1 MGVAVPGR
9 ISSHVVCAA
18 GPAKPRVPTR
28 QAIRA
33 GLLVTAGAAVLTL
46 VVAATARAVP
56 RVPAGFVVET
66 VAAGLES
73 PTAIV
78 TLPDGR
84 LLVAEQPG
92 RVRLVSNGVL
102 SPTPVWAAEN
112 EVLFEQEAGL
122 VGIAVDPAF
131 ATNHFLYF
139 WYTVDPDSNGDDLD
153 DGGAFGRLTRYTMR
167 VDGSDT
173 VDPASRTIL
182 LGTSFADAPI
192 TGTHTHTVGTLRWG
206 SDGTLLLS
214 HGDGDDWSQLDV
226 GGLYPD
232 VFEPG
237 RADPDMDIGAYRS
250 QSIASLNGKILRID
264 PATGHGLPSNP
275 FWDGNPASNR
285 SKVFAYGL
293 RNPFR
298 FAVRPGTGDTNPAF
312 GNPGVLYVGDVG
324 WFRWEELNVVTHSGL
339 NFGWPAFEGL
349 LPEIEYTA
357 AQPFRLGADSIGITP
372 DDPLLPTP
380 PLAAWAHGVSNAGV
394 PGGFTG
400 GANVGG
406 VFYTGTGYPANYRG
420 RYFHADYGAQGGWIR
435 AVTVTPDDRL
445 VSFDSFGTAM
455 DAPVDLALEP
465 GTGDLLYVSY
475 FTGQVRVIRW
485 TGAHDSVTPPV
496 AYGSGEPRLGL
507 APLSVQFRSAGSFDP
522 DGGAITTHWD
532 FGDGTSSDGVL
543 DPVHV
548 YTTPGAYLAAVTVTD
563 PEFATDR
570 DTMTI
575 VVVPAPVL
583 PTTLVLDDF
592 DRPDGELG
600 APWIIDQPGLAIVDG
615 TLASS
620 AGSVRALWSDEF
632 ASAQEVWATIGPE
645 AAVSKRVALVLK
657 ATGLDPTATRV
668 EVSYDPTAHS
678 VLVTTDDLS
687 FRKLNRGAPMPVTLV
702 PGDRFG
708 ARCTTDGRIEVFV
721 NGSRLGSVSL
731 SGWPAAGAP
740 GQIGV
745 WIEAGPA
752 NVPVKEGER
761 PRTLALHYGRNDP
774 RAGIP
779 PLPQV
784 GPPNGVF
791 DDFGGGDTFIP
802 GNRAPVVN
810 VALPADSSFFDATG
824 PITFH
829 GGATDVEDPA
839 DSLRLRWRIVLHHT
853 NRTDPALV
861 VFGPGGSFTPVDPGT
876 EAGTWYEIV
885 LAATDTEGAT
895 DSTTTRIFPESDLT
909 LAGLMTNAGHLEPGA
924 AAEMGFWLRNDGPLI
939 STRSFWR
946 ALFDGVS
953 VDMEPVT
960 LAGHDSVHVRV
971 ALPALAAGPHLIR
984 VVADTLHQCVETDED
999 DNVLLLAFE
1008 ISPDNV
1014 GVDGDLPRT
1023 LALSSPMPNPAAGAV
1038 RFALDLPEPAL
1049 VGLEVHDLQGRTLY
1063 RDPAHTLAAGRRVLQ
1078 WDGRDAGG
1086 GRAAPGLYLARI
1098 QAGGR
1103 AFVRRIA
1110 LVR

>member
-18 GPAKPRVPTR
+18 GPAKRRV
-28 QAIRA
+28 AIWPATRA
-33 GLLVTAGAAVLTL
+33 GLLAAF
-46 VVAATARAVP
+46 ATAAIALANAAPVRAVP
-56 RVPAGFVVET
+56 RVPAGFVVDT

-73 PTAIV
+73 PTGLVA
-78 TLPDGR
+78 LPDGR
-84 LLVAEQPG
+84 LLVTEQPG
-92 RVRLVSNGVL
+92 RVRLVANGVL
-102 SPTPVWAAEN
+102 SPTPVWAAEG
-112 EVLFEQEAGL
+112 EVLYEQEAGL
-122 VGIAVDPAF
+122 VGIAVDPAY

-139 WYTVDPDSNGDDLD
+139 WYTVDPDSNGADDD

-167 VDGSDT
+167 FDGSDT

-237 RADPDMDIGAYRS
+237 RADPAMDIGAYRS
-250 QSIASLNGKILRID
+250 QSITSLNGKILRID

-285 SKVFAYGL
+285 SKVFAYGF

-298 FAVRPGTGDTNPAF
+298 FAVRPGTGDPDPAH

-324 WFRWEELNVVTHSGL
+324 WFRWEELNVVSHSGT
-339 NFGWPAFEGL
+339 NFGWPAIEGF

-372 DDPLLPTP
+372 DDPILPSKP
-380 PLAAWAHGVSNAGV
+380 IAAWAHNVSNAGV

-406 VFYTGTGYPANYRG
+406 VFYTGTSYPAQYRG

-445 VSFDSFGTAM
+445 ISFDSFGTQM

-475 FTGQVRVIRW
+475 FTGQLRRIRW
-485 TGAHDSVTPPV
+485 TGDPETISPPV
-496 AYGSGEPRLGL
+496 AFGAGEPRLGL

-522 DGGAITTHWD
+522 DGEAVTTHWD
-532 FGDGTSSDGVL
+532 FGDGTTSDGVL
-543 DPVHV
+543 GPVHV
-548 YTTPGAYLAAVTVTD
+548 YATPGAYLASLTVTD
-563 PEFATDR
+563 SELEIDR

-575 VVVPAPVL
+575 VVVSTPVL
-583 PTTLVLDDF
+583 PTTVVLDDF
-592 DRPDGELG
+592 DRPDGPLG
-600 APWIIDQPGLAIVDG
+600 APWTVDPPGLALVDG
-615 TLASS
+615 TLS
-620 AGSVRALWSDEF
+620 APSGEVRALWSEEF
-632 ASAQEVWATIGPE
+632 AGAQEVWATIGPE
-645 AAVSKRVALVLK
+645 AAASKRVALLLK
-657 ATGLDPTATRV
+657 ATGLDPTSTRV
-668 EVSYDPTAHS
+668 EVSYDPVAHE

-687 FRKLNRGAPMPVTLV
+687 FRKLNRGGPMPVTLV

-708 ARCTTDGRIEVFV
+708 ARCTTDGNVEVFV

-731 SGWPAAGAP
+731 AGWPAAGAT
-740 GQIGV
+740 GRIGV
-745 WIEAGPA
+745 WIEGPPEA
-752 NVPVKEGER
+752 TPVKEGER
-761 PRTLALHYGRNDP
+761 PRTLSLHYGRNDP
-774 RAGIP
+774 RPGVP
-779 PLPQV
+779 NLPQI
-784 GPPNGVF
+784 GPVNGVF

-810 VALPADSSFFDATG
+810 VATPADSSFFDATG
-824 PITFH
+824 PIAF
-829 GGATDVEDPA
+829 GGAATDAEDPA
-839 DSLRLRWRIVLHHT
+839 DSLELRWRIVRHHT
-853 NRTDPALV
+853 NHADPALV
-861 VFGPGGSFTPVDPGT
+861 VFGAGGTFTPVDPGD

-895 DSTTTRIFPESDLT
+895 DSTTMLIFPESNLKVT
-909 LAGLMTNAGHLEPGA
+909 GLVTNAGHVAPGA
-924 AAEMGFWLRNDGPLI
+924 AAEMAFWIRNDGPLI

-946 ALFDGVS
+946 ALLDGVS
-953 VDMEPVT
+953 LDTEPLI
-960 LAGHDSVHVRV
+960 LAGHDSVYVQV
-971 ALPALAAGPHLIR
+971 PLPAIAAGPHLIR
-984 VVADTLHQCVETDED
+984 VIADTLGQCVETDESD
-999 DNVLLLAFE
+999 GVLLLGFE
-1008 ISPDNV
+1008 VSADNV

-1023 LALSSPMPNPAAGAV
+1023 LALSSPMPNPAVGPV
-1038 RFALDLPEPAL
+1038 RFALDLPVPSL
-1049 VGLEVHDLQGRTLY
+1049 VGFEVHDLQGRTLF
-1063 RDPAHTLAAGRRVLQ
+1063 RDAARRFAAGRQVLR
-1078 WDGRDAGG
+1078 WDGRAAGG
-1086 GRAAPGLYLARI
+1086 ARAAPGVYLARI
-1098 QAGGR
+1098 DAGGR
-1103 AFVRRIA
+1103 TFVRRIA